1 MLWLSL
7 RSLSNRRFVATLTVL
22 SIGLSVALILGV
34 ERLREGAR
42 EGFTNSASGIDLIVA
57 PRGNSVQILMATVF
71 GVGSTG
77 TGLSWATYQQVE
89 DMPQVA
95 WAVPV
100 QMGDNHRGYPVIGT
114 TAAYFDHFRH
124 SGGQSLM
131 FASGH
136 AFDTDAPDA
145 AVVGAEVAERFGYAP
160 GVVIV
165 NAHGAGAVSFDMH
178 DDAPFTITGI
188 LAPTGTAVDR
198 MVFVTLQGFDDI
210 HASRTPPPQDPFDTG
225 AGASGADPSAT
236 AGSVQ
241 DHHED
246 DHADHDQVDKDHVG
260 KDHIDKDHAD
270 HGHNQSAEHVHQ
282 DENDQDAHLN
292 EGAVPVDT
300 DLHEH
305 ETRSDEPG
313 YTEAHGDHHHEPET
327 INAVFVG
334 LSDRTA
340 VLGIQRTLSELR
352 TDPVSAV
359 MPAVALAELWGITG
373 TAENV
378 MRVMA
383 WAVAVSGMI
392 GMMVML
398 SATLDTRRR
407 EFAILRSVGA
417 TPYRIFGLILSEAAV
432 LSAAGLI
439 LGILLLTLAA
449 IVSGPILTVHFGV
462 TIGLN
467 GFGLWDLTILAVI
480 FCAGLVAALI
490 PSIRVYRMTLA
501 DGLSIRI

>member
-1 MLWLSL
+1 MLRLSL
-7 RSLSNRRFVATLTVL
+7 KSLWNRRFIAVLTIL

-42 EGFTNSASGIDLIVA
+42 DGFTNSASGIDLIVA

-77 TGLSWATYQQVE
+77 TGLAWETFEQVE

-95 WAVPV
+95 WAVPI

-114 TAAYFDHFRH
+114 TAGYFEHFRH
-124 SGGQSLM
+124 SGGQSLT
-131 FASGH
+131 FAAGL
-136 AFDTDAPDA
+136 AFDNVSPDA

-160 GVVIV
+160 GAVIV
-165 NAHGAGAVSFDMH
+165 NAHGAGAVAFDMH

-198 MVFVTLQGFDDI
+198 MVFVTLQGFDEI
-210 HASRTPPPQDPFDTG
+210 HASRTPPPEDPFDIEAAGREPVG
-225 AGASGADPSAT
+225 AEHSDT
-236 AGSVQ
+236 AGDVN
-241 DHHED
+241 DPHE
-246 DHADHDQVDKDHVG
+246 G
-260 KDHIDKDHAD
+260 E
-270 HGHNQSAEHVHQ
+270 HGHSEEL
-282 DENDQDAHLN
+282 D
-292 EGAVPVDT
+292 
-300 DLHEH
+300 
-305 ETRSDEPG
+305 
-313 YTEAHGDHHHEPET
+313 DHHHEPET

-340 VLGIQRTLSELR
+340 ILSIQRTLSELR

-378 MRVMA
+378 MRAMA
-383 WAVAVSGMI
+383 WAVALAGLI
-392 GMMVML
+392 GMLVML

-417 TPYRIFGLILSEAAV
+417 TPPRIFGLIIFEAAV
-432 LSAAGLI
+432 
-439 LGILLLTLAA
+439 
-449 IVSGPILTVHFGV
+449 
-462 TIGLN
+462 
-467 GFGLWDLTILAVI
+467 
-480 FCAGLVAALI
+480 
-490 PSIRVYRMTLA
+490 
-501 DGLSIRI
+501 

>member
-7 RSLSNRRFVATLTVL
+7 KSLWNRSFVAALTVF
-22 SIGLSVALILGV
+22 SIGVSVALILGV

-42 EGFTNSASGIDLIVA
+42 DGFTNSASGIDLIVA

-77 TGLSWATYQQVE
+77 TGLAWETFEQVE
-89 DMPQVA
+89 SMPQVA
-95 WAVPV
+95 WAVPI
-100 QMGDNHRGYPVIGT
+100 QMGDNHQGYPVIGT
-114 TAAYFDHFRH
+114 TAGYFEHFRH
-124 SGGQSLM
+124 SGGQSLT
-131 FASGH
+131 FSAGL
-136 AFDTDAPDA
+136 AFDNVAPDA

-160 GVVIV
+160 GAVIV
-165 NAHGAGAVSFDMH
+165 NAHGGGAVSFDMH

-198 MVFVTLQGFDDI
+198 MVFVTLQGFDEI
-210 HASRTPPPQDPFDTG
+210 HASRMPPPEDPFDVELDGPDLVDAEQRFTSRD
-225 AGASGADPSAT
+225 AEDL
-236 AGSVQ
+236 
-241 DHHED
+241 HED
-246 DHADHDQVDKDHVG
+246 DHADHVHTDHEHDEG
-260 KDHIDKDHAD
+260 ALNANEEHDNHEQNDHAEHSD
-270 HGHNQSAEHVHQ
+270 HGVALVDSHLDNQAAQESHENEYGQSEEH
-282 DENDQDAHLN
+282 
-292 EGAVPVDT
+292 G
-300 DLHEH
+300 
-305 ETRSDEPG
+305 G
-313 YTEAHGDHHHEPET
+313 HHHEPET

-359 MPAVALAELWGITG
+359 MPAVALAELWGITS

-383 WAVAVSGMI
+383 WAVALAGLLGML
-392 GMMVML
+392 VML

-417 TPYRIFGLILSEAAV
+417 TPPRIFGLIITEAAV
-432 LSAAGLI
+432 LTGAGLI
-439 LGILLLTLAA
+439 FGIVVLTLATFVA
-449 IVSGPILTVHFGV
+449 NPILLTRFGV
-462 TIGLN
+462 TLGL
-467 GFGLWDLTILAVI
+467 GDFGLRELTVIGMI
-480 FCAGLVAALI
+480 FCAGLVAAMI
-490 PSIRVYRMTLA
+490 PAVRVYRMTLA